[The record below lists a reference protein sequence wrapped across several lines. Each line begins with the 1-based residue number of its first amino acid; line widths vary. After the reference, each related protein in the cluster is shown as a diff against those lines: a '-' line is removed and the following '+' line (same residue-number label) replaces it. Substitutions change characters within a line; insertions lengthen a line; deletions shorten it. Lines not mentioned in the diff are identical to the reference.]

1 MLPDL
6 TQQHRETLVTV
17 EQLIERI
24 TELENRL
31 EFQDETIASLNDAL
45 VAQQRKY
52 FELDRTVKLLIT
64 QLKERWDNPADPG
77 AEPPPPHY

>member
-1 MLPDL
+1 MLPVL
-6 TQQHRETLVTV
+6 NQQHGETHVTA
-17 EQLIERI
+17 EQLVERI

-45 VAQQRKY
+45 VAQQKKY
-52 FELDRTVKLLIT
+52 FELDKTVKLLIT
-64 QLKERWDNPADPG
+64 QLQERWESPQHPS

>member
-1 MLPDL
+1 MLPVL

-52 FELDRTVKLLIT
+52 FELDRTVKLLIK
-64 QLKERWDNPADPG
+64 QLQERWENPPDPG